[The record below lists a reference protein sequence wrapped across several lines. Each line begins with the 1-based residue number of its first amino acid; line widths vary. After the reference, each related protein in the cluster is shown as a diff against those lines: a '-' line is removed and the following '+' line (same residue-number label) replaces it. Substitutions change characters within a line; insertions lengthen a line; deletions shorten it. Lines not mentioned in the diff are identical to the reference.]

1 MLLQFNLNRQ
11 DFEVSENKAGVDEE
25 LEVSLREGEVGR
37 GCHNTL
43 HSRLFAGPF
52 CFALLISR
60 PAFPKVNRARARAF
74 SIDHL
79 SMQAV

>member
-1 MLLQFNLNRQ
+1 M
-11 DFEVSENKAGVDEE
+11 SENKAGVDEE
-25 LEVSLREGEVGR
+25 LEVSLREWEVGR
-37 GCHNTL
+37 EEGGGVGGCHNTL